1 MKIAIPVLTGMMLL
15 PASTALAQHEGHA
28 AHLAQPKPEASPRVM
43 SPQPAIGE
51 VTLIDHLG
59 RPTSL
64 RRVLSTEKPVLVNF
78 IFTSCTTIC
87 PVMTTGF
94 AQFQA
99 NLGDA
104 RDSVQLVSIS
114 IDPEI
119 DTVDTLRH
127 YADKYRAGASWEFLT
142 GTRAAVEAAQRA
154 FGAFRGDKTNH
165 APVTYIRRSPAS
177 PWESIDGLLSAE
189 TLLRAYRGEL
199 PLSSY

>member
-1 MKIAIPVLTGMMLL
+1 MRAATSMLVCALLL
-15 PASTALAQHEGHA
+15 PATAAFAQHEGHL
-28 AHLAQPKPEASPRVM
+28 AHMAPKSDASVRVM
-43 SPQPAIGE
+43 SPQPAIGDI
-51 VTLIDHLG
+51 TLIDHLG

-64 RRVLSTEKPVLVNF
+64 GSVLSTEKPVLVNF

-114 IDPEI
+114 IDPET
-119 DTVDTLRH
+119 DTVETLRR
-127 YADKYRAGASWEFLT
+127 YADKYKAGASWQFLT

-154 FGAFRGDKTNH
+154 FGAYRGDKTNH
-165 APVTYIRRSPAS
+165 APVTYIRRSPGSA
-177 PWESIDGLLSAE
+177 WESVDGLLSAE
-189 TLLRAYRGEL
+189 TLRRAYRGEL
-199 PLSSY
+199 TPAGF